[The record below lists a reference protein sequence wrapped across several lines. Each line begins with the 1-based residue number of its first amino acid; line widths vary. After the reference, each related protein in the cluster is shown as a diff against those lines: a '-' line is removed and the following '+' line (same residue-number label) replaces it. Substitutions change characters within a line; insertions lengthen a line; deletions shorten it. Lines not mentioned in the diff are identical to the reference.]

1 MQISEDHYREVV
13 TAKARRLVLYV
24 TRDQWAPALSRHRF
38 LLFEIINIQQ
48 SLGPQFYRR
57 FSLFTTFEGQIP
69 YRLNMAAGSCV
80 KTFLKQESVKT
91 WFCVTHKICLS
102 FFSQTDSN
110 IIRCVW
116 LGI

>member
-1 MQISEDHYREVV
+1 MQISEDHHREVV

-57 FSLFTTFEGQIP
+57 FSIFTTFEDTIP
-69 YRLNMAAGSCV
+69 D
-80 KTFLKQESVKT
+80 T
-91 WFCVTHKICLS
+91 IP
-102 FFSQTDSN
+102 TD
-110 IIRCVW
+110 
-116 LGI
+116 

>member
-57 FSLFTTFEGQIP
+57 FSIFTTFEGQIP
-69 YRLNMAAGSCV
+69 YLQIKYGRGLLRQDLSETGKCQNLVLCY
-80 KTFLKQESVKT
+80 TQD
-91 WFCVTHKICLS
+91 LS
-102 FFSQTDSN
+102 FIFFTN
-110 IIRCVW
+110 
-116 LGI
+116 G